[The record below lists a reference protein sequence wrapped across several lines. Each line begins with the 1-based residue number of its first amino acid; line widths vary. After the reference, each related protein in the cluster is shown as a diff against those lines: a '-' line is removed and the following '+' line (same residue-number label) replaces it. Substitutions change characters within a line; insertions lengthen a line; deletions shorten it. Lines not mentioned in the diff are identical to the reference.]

1 MTTDTEYF
9 AGDENY
15 NQYQVTLATDYN
27 KRNPASNPN
36 LKLVSSEHANMMRGQ
51 VLHEEEYHDYNPAEQ
66 VRARGTFSLEP
77 GWKEKADKERK
88 LFDAACQG
96 QSNGTTAG
104 YDLYAGPTQYDNS
117 ADAEGDYYNNNSG
130 EIGSPDEWLVP
141 RNGGV
146 RAGFQPDFSAGHH
159 QHTVQADFGPV
170 GAQEPLTK
178 GHAGNTDVADF
189 AAQEVPV
196 WNTEKQ
202 IGERTDP
209 KAVTMPIKPAPTTK
223 EFDKGKQA
231 VRKTDVTIPTRSA
244 SPSTVHLNT
253 KATSFGGSSPSPT
266 FEQEYNSS
274 WDAGAAA
281 HKRSHE
287 DSFDYAREQL
297 ANMSYNE
304 LDSKP
309 FLADPEEPSHE
320 PARVLKGPEPTLES
334 KLSKMTGMTEDQCRT
349 MFAAMT
355 DAENEGTGQWF
366 VADLQEK
373 MEQLML
379 AKHKRRMIA
388 LKYEHEIKRR
398 NAMVNAKTKDVDDE
412 LNGLKSGLGN
422 LMPTSKKDRRE
433 AAKAGKKA
441 AKKAGGSDVA

>member
-15 NQYQVTLATDYN
+15 NQYQYQVTLATDYN

-51 VLHEEEYHDYNPAEQ
+51 LLHEEEYQDYNPTEQ
-66 VRARGTFSLEP
+66 ARARGTLVFGPEL
-77 GWKEKADKERK
+77 KDLADKERK

-96 QSNGTTAG
+96 QSTGTTVG
-104 YDLYAGPTQYDNS
+104 YDLYAGSTQDENS
-117 ADAEGDYYNNNSG
+117 ADAESDYYNNNSG
-130 EIGSPDEWLVP
+130 EIGSPDEWPVP

-146 RAGFQPDFSAGHH
+146 RAQPDFSAGHH
-159 QHTVQADFGPV
+159 QRTVQADFGPV
-170 GAQEPLTK
+170 GAQEHVTK
-178 GHAGNTDVADF
+178 GRAGNTDVVDF

-209 KAVTMPIKPAPTTK
+209 KAVTMPTKLAPTTK
-223 EFDKGKQA
+223 EVDKGKQA
-231 VRKTDVTIPTRSA
+231 VRKTDVIIPTRSA
-244 SPSTVHLNT
+244 GPSTVHLNT

-309 FLADPEEPSHE
+309 FLADPKEPSHE

-334 KLSKMTGMTEDQCRT
+334 KLSNMTGMTEDECRT
-349 MFAAMT
+349 MFAAMS

-366 VADLQEK
+366 IADLQEK

-388 LKYEHEIKRR
+388 LKYEHEIKMR